1 MLGFFFDFHLLLAGL
16 LVAVAATPGKL
27 NKRRARFYFEISTE
41 LLQSDLKL
49 KRVSRLAVGILNLER
64 FFIFIKKKF
73 YTLLRYFG
81 ALIGQVILAA
91 KLPPCRKI
99 GSVPLIAVILH
110 EQIRL
115 FPVHILPVHGGA
127 NNIATLRQMLDYLQN
142 KKK

>member
-64 FFIFIKKKF
+64 FFIFIKKKI

-81 ALIGQVILAA
+81 ALIG
-91 KLPPCRKI
+91 
-99 GSVPLIAVILH
+99 
-110 EQIRL
+110 
-115 FPVHILPVHGGA
+115 
-127 NNIATLRQMLDYLQN
+127 
-142 KKK
+142 